1 MSSTF
6 PFPCTSNPFE
16 RDTYVSSPHDRGFC
30 EVPSPCIFT
39 KYLEEISLFNPD
51 LRCCGKQSI
60 FSKYLKDTVSSHK
73 QAKNPA
79 CCCMNPRCRIL
90 THFHGMLVDVLNN
103 QSQNLKENNR
113 KFYISWTKKI
123 RFRTHLYLLES
134 VLASREKI
142 LLEGNNPSTS
152 TTTFFKVSIQVSYLA
167 QN

>member
-39 KYLEEISLFNPD
+39 KYLEEISLFNLD

-90 THFHGMLVDVLNN
+90 THFHGMLVDVFNN

-113 KFYISWTKKI
+113 KFYTSWTKKI
-123 RFRTHLYLLES
+123 RFRTHLGRIVCVILNTLCTLINQSMLLFS
-134 VLASREKI
+134 A
-142 LLEGNNPSTS
+142 LLHSLSHWNP
-152 TTTFFKVSIQVSYLA
+152 
-167 QN
+167 